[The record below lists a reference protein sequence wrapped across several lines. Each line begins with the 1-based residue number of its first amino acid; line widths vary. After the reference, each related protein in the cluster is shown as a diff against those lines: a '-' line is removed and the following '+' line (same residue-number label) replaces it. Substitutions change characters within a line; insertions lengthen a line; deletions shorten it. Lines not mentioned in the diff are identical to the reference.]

1 MFKNNHKIITGL
13 DIGTD
18 SIKTLVAFRNS
29 EDSDLEILA
38 QVKKPCSGVR
48 KGVVVKPAKVAEE
61 IRISIDEAQ
70 ISSGQKINSVYS
82 NINGS
87 HLAAVSSKGVI
98 AVSRAD
104 REISQEDIDRVIQ
117 NAQTI
122 SLPSNKEIID
132 FFPKEFIIDGEGEIK
147 EALGMRGTRL
157 EAEVL
162 LLCGLSPYLQNLTKA
177 ILGANLQ
184 IADIQSSPIAAA
196 ESVLTPQQKEL
207 GVAVVDIGG
216 DTTGL
221 AVFEEESLIH
231 AAIFPI
237 GANHITN
244 DIAIGLRC
252 DTDLAEKIKRDY
264 GACAVRGDKKE
275 KYKRRKIKAFD
286 SLSFSRKMLIG
297 IIDAR
302 VSEIFDQINKEL
314 KKISR
319 QKLLPGGIVLT
330 GGGSK
335 LPKIVEL
342 ARKELKLPCRIG
354 KPQGFVGLD
363 GDPSLAT
370 VCGLVLA
377 GTDSETGRSFPG
389 AGAGRGIASKIK
401 GIFRVFI
408 P

>member
-1 MFKNNHKIITGL
+1 MFKNNNIITGL

-18 SIKTLVAFRNS
+18 TLKILVAS
-29 EDSDLEILA
+29 KDPEDSEFEVLA
-38 QVKKPCSGVR
+38 QVQKSCSGVR
-48 KGVVVKPAKVAEE
+48 KGVVIKPKKVAEE
-61 IRISIDEAQ
+61 IRILIDEAI
-70 ISSGQKINSVYS
+70 ISSGRKIDSVYS

-87 HLAAVSSKGVI
+87 HLTAVFSKGVI

-104 REISQEDIDRVIQ
+104 EEISREDIDRVVQ

-132 FFPKEFIIDGEGEIK
+132 VFPKEFAIDGEGGIK

-162 LLCGLSPYLQNLTKA
+162 LIYVLSPYLQNLTKA

-184 IADIQSSPIAAA
+184 IADIQCSPIAAA
-196 ESVLTPQQKEL
+196 QAVLTPQQKEL
-207 GVAVVDIGG
+207 GVALIDIGA

-221 AVFEEESLIH
+221 AVFEEENLIH
-231 AAIFPI
+231 TAVFPI
-237 GANHITN
+237 GSSHITN

-252 DTDLAEKIKRDY
+252 DIDLAEKIKREF
-264 GACAVRGDKKE
+264 GTCILKRDKKE
-275 KYKRRKIKAFD
+275 KYRRDKIKVSN
-286 SLSFSRKMLIG
+286 SLSFSRKMLVG

-314 KKISR
+314 KKISC
-319 QKLLPGGIVLT
+319 QKLLPAGIVLT
-330 GGGSK
+330 GGGAK

-342 ARKELKLPCRIG
+342 AKKELKLPCRIG
-354 KPQGFVGLD
+354 KPQGFTGLD
-363 GDPSLAT
+363 EDPSLAT
-370 VCGLVLA
+370 VCGLVL
-377 GTDSETGRSFPG
+377 GGVDFGGEHVLSSSRISGR
-389 AGAGRGIASKIK
+389 IIDKLK
-401 GIFRVFI
+401 GFFRVFI

>member
-1 MFKNNHKIITGL
+1 MFKNNNIITGL

-18 SIKTLVAFRNS
+18 TLKILVAS
-29 EDSDLEILA
+29 KDPEDSEFEVLA
-38 QVKKPCSGVR
+38 QVQKPCSGVR
-48 KGVVVKPAKVAEE
+48 KGVVIKPKKVAEG
-61 IRISIDEAQ
+61 IRILIDEAI
-70 ISSGQKINSVYS
+70 ISSGRKIDSVYS

-87 HLAAVSSKGVI
+87 HLTAVFSKGVI

-104 REISQEDIDRVIQ
+104 EEISQEDIGRVIQ

-132 FFPKEFIIDGEGEIK
+132 VFSKEFIIDGEGGIK

-162 LLCGLSPYLQNLTKA
+162 LICALSPFLQNLTKA

-184 IADIQSSPIAAA
+184 IIDIQSSPIAAA
-196 ESVLTPQQKEL
+196 QAVLTPQQKDL
-207 GVAVVDIGG
+207 GVALIDIGA

-221 AVFEEESLIH
+221 AVFEEENLVH
-231 AAIFPI
+231 TAIFPI
-237 GANHITN
+237 GSNHITN

-252 DTDLAEKIKRDY
+252 DIDLAEKIKREF
-264 GACAVRGDKKE
+264 GTCSLRREKKE
-275 KYKRRKIKAFD
+275 KYKRDKIKASD
-286 SLSFSRKMLIG
+286 SLSFSRKMLVG
-297 IIDAR
+297 IIEAR
-302 VSEIFDQINKEL
+302 VSEIFDQVNKEL

-319 QKLLPGGIVLT
+319 QKLLPAGIVLT
-330 GGGSK
+330 GGGAK

-342 ARKELKLPCRIG
+342 AKKELKLPCRIG
-354 KPQGFVGLD
+354 KPRGFLGLN

-370 VCGLVLA
+370 VCGLVL
-377 GTDSETGRSFPG
+377 GGVDSESPLVFPG
-389 AGAGRGIASKIK
+389 SRIGKGIIGKIK
-401 GIFRVFI
+401 GFFRVFI